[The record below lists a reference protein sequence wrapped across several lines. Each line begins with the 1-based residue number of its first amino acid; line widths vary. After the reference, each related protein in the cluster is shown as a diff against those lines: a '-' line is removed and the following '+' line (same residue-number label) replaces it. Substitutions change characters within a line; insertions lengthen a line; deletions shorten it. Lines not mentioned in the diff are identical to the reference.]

1 MQRYEMVRKTI
12 VMDDNLAK
20 DIDLF
25 ARKEARDFS
34 GALRYAARIGLLAVE
49 NPELTIQEIKD
60 ILDVYYSICTQ
71 MVDFYN
77 GFVLEFHLCLPG
89 RQTRCTSCS
98 PATLRQK
105 P

>member
-1 MQRYEMVRKTI
+1 MMEYEMVRKTV

-49 NPELTIQEIKD
+49 NSDLTILEIKD
-60 ILDVYYSICTQ
+60 ILEAKAEYEEGRLSELDPRSI
-71 MVDFYN
+71 
-77 GFVLEFHLCLPG
+77 
-89 RQTRCTSCS
+89 
-98 PATLRQK
+98 
-105 P
+105 

>member
-1 MQRYEMVRKTI
+1 MVRKTV

-60 ILDVYYSICTQ
+60 ILDAKAEYE
-71 MVDFYN
+71 D
-77 GFVLEFHLCLPG
+77 G
-89 RQTRCTSCS
+89 RTSELD
-98 PATLRQK
+98 PRTI
-105 P
+105 

>member
-1 MQRYEMVRKTI
+1 MEYEMVRKTV

-49 NPELTIQEIKD
+49 NPDLTIQEIKD
-60 ILDVYYSICTQ
+60 ILEAKAEYEDGRISELDPRSI
-71 MVDFYN
+71 
-77 GFVLEFHLCLPG
+77 
-89 RQTRCTSCS
+89 
-98 PATLRQK
+98 
-105 P
+105 